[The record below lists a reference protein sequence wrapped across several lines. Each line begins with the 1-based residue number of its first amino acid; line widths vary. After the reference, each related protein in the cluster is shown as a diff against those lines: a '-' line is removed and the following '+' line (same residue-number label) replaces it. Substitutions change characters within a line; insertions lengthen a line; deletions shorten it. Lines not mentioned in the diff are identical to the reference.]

1 MNIEHLRRSLKVQW
15 LDYYRE
21 NRVWLT
27 RLGVWVNCEG
37 NRRPSSSFILATLS
51 VLEPQLTQ
59 MLPLVVDLS
68 SNPDR
73 IVMALGLNFN
83 PDEEL
88 TAIEQ
93 ASAEELKLLPSFGV
107 ALPRLVQPLEAHAM
121 EAQSIEAQATEVKP
135 STQAPKAQPIEAQ
148 APEAQRK
155 ERSIDRSSLSQPISK
170 PTQPSQPE
178 PHQAAS
184 NSPDPSANPS
194 AKRQDTQSSQPLN
207 SAKSSQSSP
216 DKPSSDK
223 PSFGKPSPDKFS
235 PDKSGS
241 GKSSLEKSNPDK
253 PEISATSPSP
263 APKPVL
269 LEKPKAPAPSYGEPV
284 VKQRPPMD
292 TAELA
297 QGQQPD
303 RGTTRKRKGDRP
315 ASPERT

>member
-73 IVMALGLNFN
+73 IVIALGLNFN

-93 ASAEELKLLPSFGV
+93 ASPEELKLLPSFGV
-107 ALPRLVQPLEAHAM
+107 ALPRLVQPLEA
-121 EAQSIEAQATEVKP
+121 QSIEAQATEVKP
-135 STQAPKAQPIEAQ
+135 PTQAPKAQPIEAQ
-148 APEAQRK
+148 APKAQQK
-155 ERSIDRSSLSQPISK
+155 ERSSDSSSFSQPINK

-178 PHQAAS
+178 PHKAAS
-184 NSPDPSANPS
+184 HSSGLSANLS
-194 AKRQDTQSSQPLN
+194 AKQQDAQSNQPLD
-207 SAKSSQSSP
+207 SVKSSKSS
-216 DKPSSDK
+216 
-223 PSFGKPSPDKFS
+223 KPSPDK
-235 PDKSGS
+235 
-241 GKSSLEKSNPDK
+241 SSPDK
-253 PEISATSPSP
+253 PEISTASPSP

-269 LEKPKAPAPSYGEPV
+269 LEKPKPPAPSFGEPV

-315 ASPERT
+315 APPDRT

>member
-1 MNIEHLRRSLKVQW
+1 MNIDHLRRSLKAQW
-15 LDYYRE
+15 LNYYRE

-88 TAIEQ
+88 TTMGET
-93 ASAEELKLLPSFGV
+93 SLEEVKLLSPFSV
-107 ALPRLVQPLEAHAM
+107 ALPRLVQPM
-121 EAQSIEAQATEVKP
+121 TAQTL
-135 STQAPKAQPIEAQ
+135 STQAVVTQ
-148 APEAQRK
+148 AVATQAATQTRK
-155 ERSIDRSSLSQPISK
+155 ERSPVGSLATEQVNRAASQSASQPASQSASQSASSLTRPPAGPELRKPEPHRPESDDLEVEKFHPAIADQPQPSPKPVAESAVSPLSQP
-170 PTQPSQPE
+170 
-178 PHQAAS
+178 A
-184 NSPDPSANPS
+184 
-194 AKRQDTQSSQPLN
+194 
-207 SAKSSQSSP
+207 
-216 DKPSSDK
+216 
-223 PSFGKPSPDKFS
+223 
-235 PDKSGS
+235 
-241 GKSSLEKSNPDK
+241 LER
-253 PEISATSPSP
+253 
-263 APKPVL
+263 
-269 LEKPKAPAPSYGEPV
+269 PKAPLPSFSEPL

-303 RGTTRKRKGDRP
+303 RATPRKRKGDRSAPP
-315 ASPERT
+315 ART